1 MARKLYEIEVNNEN
15 LTKTAKSK
23 ASSVAKSV
31 AEVEAESF
39 GILEINNASSTKK
52 VSKKA
57 DAGYEKNVTVAKK
70 RQIKSQISEVEDY
83 TDFCFRKTAQSIKSV
98 AADESLDLLDYIKEI
113 LNVTIVENN
122 EVKKKIAKPS
132 ESGENDGLAE
142 YYSKVT
148 ATPFYSANIDSSEI
162 INYIKEV
169 LNINVESK
177 DDVEMKIIT
186 PSVSS
191 ENDGLA
197 EYYYNKVVGSID
209 EKDMDYY
216 AIIEYIKDILNYTAD
231 ENESYVAAA
240 EEVVEEAPKK
250 AKKVA
255 KATTKSTTKT
265 TTKKACKKKET
276 SKVDAIKEA
285 CTYALSED
293 AERILSV
300 ARMGALFDLEKTML
314 N

>member
-1 MARKLYEIEVNNEN
+1 MAKKLYEIEVDNEN

-83 TDFCFRKTAQSIKSV
+83 TDFCFRKTAQSIKTV
-98 AADESLDLLDYIKEI
+98 AADESLDLLDYIREI

-132 ESGENDGLAE
+132 ESGNNDGLAE

-148 ATPFYSANIDSSEI
+148 ATPFYNANIDSAEI

-169 LNINVESK
+169 LDLNIESK

-186 PSVSS
+186 PSVYSD
-191 ENDGLA
+191 NDGLA
-197 EYYYNKVVGSID
+197 EYYYNRVVGAID

-216 AIIEYIKDILNYTAD
+216 AIIEYIKDILNYTAE
-231 ENESYVAAA
+231 ENESHAAD
-240 EEVVEEAPKK
+240 VEETPKEV
-250 AKKVA
+250 KKVA
-255 KATTKSTTKT
+255 NATA
-265 TTKKACKKKET
+265 KKACKKKET
-276 SKVDAIKEA
+276 SKVDTIKEA

-300 ARMGALFDLEKTML
+300 ARMGTLFG
-314 N
+314 